1 MKVFGNMNRLIVALL
16 LAVCL
21 AACVDKNVEKFREA
35 MAAGN
40 LSEAQAN
47 LTKIDDRSDC
57 ENCALQLIQAYID
70 ANDPD
75 KAIHVYEHITSWHK
89 NCFDLDWKNGD
100 YEKVV
105 CKLLR
110 SYLMKNGDYE
120 KAFDYYPQRDENE
133 NDIDNAQCRY
143 RYISDVAAAMCDK
156 GKQDDARKFV
166 ETQLRWFMLNV
177 DTSTSEYEVDTKT
190 TYNSTVVREKL
201 MEQIDNSY

>member
-70 ANDPD
+70 ADAPD
-75 KAIHVYEHITSWHK
+75 KAIYVYERITSWHE
-89 NCFDLDWKNGD
+89 NDNTYRN
-100 YEKVV
+100 YEKKV

-110 SYLMKNGDYE
+110 DYLMKNGEYE
-120 KAFDYYPQRDENE
+120 KAFDYYPRHSDNEDYIGNADE
-133 NDIDNAQCRY
+133 RY
-143 RYISDVAAAMCDK
+143 KYVSDVVAAMCDK

-166 ETQLRWFMLNV
+166 ESQLRWFMLNV
-177 DTSTSEYEVDTKT
+177 DTDTSEFNINEKT

>member
-40 LSEAQAN
+40 LSEAQAS
-47 LTKIDDRSDC
+47 LTKIDDREDC
-57 ENCALQLIQAYID
+57 KSCALQLIQAYID
-70 ANDPD
+70 TDSPD
-75 KAIHVYEHITSWHK
+75 KAINVYERITSWHK
-89 NCFDLDWKNGD
+89 NCYDMKWSDGE
-100 YEKVV
+100 YERTV

-110 SYLMKNGDYE
+110 DYLMKNGDYE
-120 KAFDYYPQRDENE
+120 KALNYYPMDSDDENS
-133 NDIDNAQCRY
+133 IHNAQCRY
-143 RYISDVAAAMCDK
+143 RYVSDVASAMCAK

-166 ETQLRWFMLNV
+166 ESQLRWFMLNV